1 MLYDY
6 RKESKSPMLLT
17 LANGK
22 TIEEN
27 LLICGLPPKPCPK
40 GKLCIISDIRTMIG
54 VNQPL

>member
-22 TIEEN
+22 TIEGEFID
-27 LLICGLPPKPCPK
+27 LGIATRPCPK
-40 GKLCIISDIRTMIG
+40 VNSGIISDIRTMIG

>member
-22 TIEEN
+22 TIEAN
-27 LLICGLPPKPCPK
+27 LLIADCHRNLTQG
-40 GKLCIISDIRTMIG
+40 
-54 VNQPL
+54 